1 MHVKGVV
8 KQELPE
14 EVTSL
19 MEQYVMGLQ
28 DIFLNGKLIGV
39 YVYGSIALGAFH
51 LGTSDVDFVTV
62 TRETVSEFEKLQI
75 SDLHKKLSENKLG
88 GRMDGM
94 YIPLTDLGKNN
105 QEIEQY
111 VYCADG
117 KVNVG
122 HWDVNA
128 VTWWTLKNH
137 GITVTGEEA
146 SELPFEVS
154 WNRVV
159 ETMKYNVEQYWGE
172 KASRTY
178 LFLIEEWVESA
189 VVTMGRI
196 LYTLE
201 HKTIVSKDEGL
212 QYMMKSSTDKWI
224 PLLQEVERIRHNKGK
239 KRTISIWKRADM
251 TRKYLLSGIE
261 ECRKKWEG

>member
-1 MHVKGVV
+1 MYVEGVV

-14 EVTSL
+14 EVKDL
-19 MEQYVMGLQ
+19 MEQYVNGLQ
-28 DIFLNGKLIGV
+28 DIFLNEQLVGV

-75 SDLHKKLSENKLG
+75 GDLHKKLSESKLG

-94 YIPLTDLGKNN
+94 YIPLADLGKQN
-105 QEIEQY
+105 QEMPQY

-128 VTWWTLKNH
+128 VTWWTLKNR

-146 SELPFEVS
+146 SELLFEAPWS
-154 WNRVV
+154 KVV
-159 ETMKYNVEQYWGE
+159 ETMKYNVEQYWSE
-172 KASRTY
+172 KASKPY

-212 QYMMKSSTDKWI
+212 QYMMESSSGKWM
-224 PLLQEVERIRHNKGK
+224 PLLQEVERIRHNQGK

-251 TRKYLLSGIE
+251 TKKYLLSGIE
-261 ECRKKWEG
+261 ECRRKWEG